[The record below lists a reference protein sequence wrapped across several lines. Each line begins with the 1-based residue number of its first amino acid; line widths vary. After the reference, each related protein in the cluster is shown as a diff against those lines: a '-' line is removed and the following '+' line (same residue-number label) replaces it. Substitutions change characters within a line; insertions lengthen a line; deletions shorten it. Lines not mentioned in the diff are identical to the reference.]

1 MTRIMYDSTAVPDC
15 PSDGDIYAG
24 YVDGSWADY
33 DDMVRLHPGKRYVR
47 ISVNAFGPAAD
58 VLDIE
63 NGDAT
68 PNQAPGWVNRQH
80 SNNVPLPA
88 CYCNRGNEDEVAAA
102 LEAAHVPTD
111 AAALIVATLDG
122 TETGP
127 VTVRGYRVVACQ
139 NRGTAQTGGHYDASV
154 VYADDWMPTTAA
166 PLPQFQPQTVGDL
179 DMATVKQQAITIGI
193 NQNGEGFADVAVPFA
208 KVIGLFHNGT
218 DPEVDGFVRPG
229 EVHAQMRGDADDPAN
244 TPGTMITLSRCIP
257 AGQEH
262 GGSEVV
268 WLTWLE

>member
-1 MTRIMYDSTAVPDC
+1 MTRTMYDSTTAGDC
-15 PSDGDIYAG
+15 PSDGDLYAG
-24 YVDGSWADY
+24 YVDGVFADFG
-33 DDMVRLHPGKRYVR
+33 DMVRLHPGKRYVR
-47 ISVNAFGPAAD
+47 ISVSAFGGPADMLD
-58 VLDIE
+58 VE
-63 NGDAT
+63 NEDAT
-68 PNQAPGWVNRQH
+68 PEQAPGWVNRMRA
-80 SNNVPLPA
+80 SDVLLPA
-88 CYCNRGNEDEVAAA
+88 IYCNRGNEDEVAAA
-102 LEAAHVPTD
+102 LEGAHIPTT
-111 AAALIVATLDG
+111 AVVLVVATLDG

-139 NRGTAQTGGHYDASV
+139 NRGPAQTGGHYDASV

-208 KVIGLFHNGT
+208 NVISLIHNGT
-218 DPEVDGFVRPG
+218 DPQVDGFIRPG
-229 EVHAQMRGDADDPAN
+229 EVHAQMREDADDPAN
-244 TPGTMITLSRCIP
+244 TPGIMITLSRCIP

-268 WLTWLE
+268 WLEWLE